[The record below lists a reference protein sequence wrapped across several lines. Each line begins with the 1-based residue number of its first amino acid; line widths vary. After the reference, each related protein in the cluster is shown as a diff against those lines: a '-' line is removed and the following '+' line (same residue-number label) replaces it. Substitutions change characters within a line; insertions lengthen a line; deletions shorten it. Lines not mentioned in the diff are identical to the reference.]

1 MPAGRTGQR
10 LSGVRAGGAGPAAGQ
25 EPFDAGTL
33 PARTGGQAGVRVGAS
48 AEPAL
53 PLAAAGVPPILA
65 VRSVGRVSRAS
76 GPAESGRGRQ
86 RVAADWHRAGVSLAT
101 VQRAILLGSVRKS
114 MSRIDRQDGE
124 PVRSLRYFASLV
136 EEVRTES
143 YPESYWQH
151 LELSLLRF
159 ERLGQAR
166 RTEASGG
173 ACPDLAQAGAS
184 GAAPGPSFATG
195 ADSREAD
202 RKETG

>member
-1 MPAGRTGQR
+1 M
-10 LSGVRAGGAGPAAGQ
+10 
-25 EPFDAGTL
+25 
-33 PARTGGQAGVRVGAS
+33 
-48 AEPAL
+48 
-53 PLAAAGVPPILA
+53 
-65 VRSVGRVSRAS
+65 
-76 GPAESGRGRQ
+76 
-86 RVAADWHRAGVSLAT
+86 
-101 VQRAILLGSVRKS
+101 QRAILLGSVRKS

-184 GAAPGPSFATG
+184 GAAPGPSSATG